1 MRWSWVI
8 AALTLP
14 GCGWIFPMANQV
26 GDAESYIHIVA
37 KDGGCEMTKR
47 TYVADRDKQI
57 GTQGDPSTGLL
68 KFESEGE

>member
-1 MRWSWVI
+1 
-8 AALTLP
+8 
-14 GCGWIFPMANQV
+14 MANEV
-26 GDAESYIHIVA
+26 DDAESYIHIVA

-57 GTQGDPSTGLL
+57 GTQDDSNPGLL